1 MEKESHIPSWDGSAK
16 TWRRYTREVCWF
28 VRSTPTHKRKYVA
41 TRLMGRLTGPARL
54 LAMSWTHMN
63 FDHSGG
69 TKEFLQLLAS
79 SPLVRRSLP
88 NAAAICQQY
97 FSFRRH
103 PGEPMHSF
111 LVRESLGYSEFVEAI
126 LRLYEEKHGVEQ
138 HEKDFGLPDDSY
150 EDWWDYGDWGDDENK
165 DGSPAAAAPDL
176 FAGQEERDNH
186 PRDNPSEVPPGD
198 VGSPAGAYQQVPPTP
213 SPSRRSQAVQPS
225 FDGRDDSVNELTL
238 ADSFVLGVLRGFR
251 VLQAASL
258 SPEDKRDILGTTRG
272 SLEFDVVTQALQTL
286 WDEQFMGK
294 QSFQQHH
301 SALHVDAY
309 HDDMSSPYSA
319 WWNEDFY
326 ADENGGWDD
335 GSYWDHWDDWDG
347 GAFQTEHFDH
357 PPEETAMTMTPE
369 DEQALKEAQQAE
381 KMAESL
387 AFEAQRSWS
396 EAQKATQAL
405 RKDRGFGMSGA
416 TSSGTRGPC
425 FICKGPHLASECPDR
440 YHPGAKSFSKGKHNY
455 MTEYEQG
462 DNFSLARARARE
474 KACPRSGWKLR
485 HGSKA
490 TRGKVANPRASF
502 LENQL

>member
-213 SPSRRSQAVQPS
+213 SPSRRSQAVQPR

-238 ADSFVLGVLRGFR
+238 ADSFVLVFCE
-251 VLQAASL
+251 VSESFKLQ
-258 SPEDKRDILGTTRG
+258 
-272 SLEFDVVTQALQTL
+272 VC
-286 WDEQFMGK
+286 
-294 QSFQQHH
+294 H
-301 SALHVDAY
+301 
-309 HDDMSSPYSA
+309 
-319 WWNEDFY
+319 
-326 ADENGGWDD
+326 
-335 GSYWDHWDDWDG
+335 
-347 GAFQTEHFDH
+347 
-357 PPEETAMTMTPE
+357 
-369 DEQALKEAQQAE
+369 
-381 KMAESL
+381 
-387 AFEAQRSWS
+387 
-396 EAQKATQAL
+396 QKT
-405 RKDRGFGMSGA
+405 SA
-416 TSSGTRGPC
+416 TS
-425 FICKGPHLASECPDR
+425 
-440 YHPGAKSFSKGKHNY
+440 
-455 MTEYEQG
+455 
-462 DNFSLARARARE
+462 
-474 KACPRSGWKLR
+474 
-485 HGSKA
+485 
-490 TRGKVANPRASF
+490 
-502 LENQL
+502 